1 MPTNK
6 QRIFGALA
14 SIGITVGGAWL
25 ASEAYTESESEPK
38 AVFSEGI
45 SATFE
50 GIRNATGNI
59 VVMVFA
65 DRASFK
71 IYDVEKAVGYK
82 EVQAQ
87 PGTVKVAFPDLKT
100 GPYAIAAFHDED
112 GNQDLNMN
120 GEWPTEGYATSGAV
134 DAYDTPTFRSATL
147 RKSSVNITM
156 HYAN

>member
-6 QRIFGALA
+6 QRLFGAIL
-14 SIGITVGGAWL
+14 STGITVGGAWL
-25 ASEAYTESESEPK
+25 ASTSYSDSTNAANTT
-38 AVFSEGI
+38 FSEGI
-45 SATFE
+45 SATFS
-50 GIRNATGNI
+50 GIRNATGSI

-71 IYDVEKAVGYK
+71 NYDIDNAVGYK
-82 EVQAQ
+82 EVQAVAGAVQ
-87 PGTVKVAFPDLKT
+87 VAFPDLKT
-100 GPYAIAAFHDED
+100 GPYAIIAFHDED